1 MDLRHL
7 TDKQLH
13 LDTMNLAQKERS
25 LTMKL
30 LHHLKEID
38 RRRLFAGHRCP
49 SLHVYCTKVL
59 GYSEGSAYRR
69 IQAARMLSEL
79 PEIELKIEEGTLSLM
94 NIAQAASFIGQQGI
108 SSIEDKREILNQ
120 VENLSKKECEKKLLE
135 ISGDEKPKHRIVLYL
150 NNEALEKLNR
160 VKALIGKKLS
170 TEQIILKMTE
180 VTIEQLKKKKFKL
193 TAIKK
198 SPPPVEVAGR
208 YVPAAI
214 KRAVYE
220 RDKVCTNCG
229 GDFNLN
235 FDHRIPVALGG
246 ESSMENVRLLCF
258 SCNQWARRQAGL

>member
-13 LDTMNLAQKERS
+13 LDTINLAQRERS
-25 LTMKL
+25 LTTKL

-38 RRRLFAGHRCP
+38 RRRLFAGHKCP
-49 SLHVYCTKVL
+49 SLHAYCTKIL

-69 IQAARMLSEL
+69 IQAARMLAEL
-79 PEIELKIEEGTLSLM
+79 PEIEIKIEEGTLSLM
-94 NIAQAASFIGQQGI
+94 NIAQAASFIGQQSI

-135 ISGDEKPKHRIVLYL
+135 ISGVEKPRHRVVLYL
-150 NNEALEKLNR
+150 TEEVFEKLNR

-170 TEQIILKMTE
+170 NEEVFCKMAE
-180 VTIEQLKKKKFKL
+180 VTSEQLEKKKFKITSL
-193 TAIKK
+193 GK

-214 KRAVYE
+214 KRAVYK

-229 GDFNLN
+229 GSFNLN